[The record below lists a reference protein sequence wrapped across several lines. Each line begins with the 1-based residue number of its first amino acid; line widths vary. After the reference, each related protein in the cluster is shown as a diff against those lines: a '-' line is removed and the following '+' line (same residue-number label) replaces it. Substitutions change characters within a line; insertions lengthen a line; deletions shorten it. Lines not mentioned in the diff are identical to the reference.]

1 MPFCKKL
8 LTAGDKKQKLAG
20 KSLTEHLRW
29 QHGAEKEVGA
39 ALMLNEIQKDV
50 NHTPRQ
56 RITNYAKSL
65 SREERVID
73 RYPRGETED
82 FRNSW

>member
-1 MPFCKKL
+1 MK
-8 LTAGDKKQKLAG
+8 
-20 KSLTEHLRW
+20 
-29 QHGAEKEVGA
+29 HGAEKEVGA

-73 RYPRGETED
+73 RYPRGGTED
-82 FRNSW
+82 FRNSPLPRHGSERVRA